1 MSQANVNPNYHPRSE
16 VPATGLKSPKISYYS
31 DHVTIR
37 VPKGQWN
44 EALQEQA
51 QSANIRPDPR
61 AVADL
66 IASERSQPIANR
78 STATGARPVLHSDP
92 RDAIPL
98 TYCDKTRRIISLVG
112 FVVSSATI
120 LGVHLAGNDG
130 RVPGFQPLPL
140 YDDDRGPSDAVY
152 SGVVALSFFGII
164 AISVAGFIGL
174 CIHKFF
180 QEE

>member
-120 LGVHLAGNDG
+120 LGVRLAGNDG

>member
-1 MSQANVNPNYHPRSE
+1 MSDKNITNQRPD
-16 VPATGLKSPKISYYS
+16 VPVTPLTSPKISYYR

-37 VPKGQWN
+37 LPNGVWN

-66 IASERSQPIANR
+66 IASERSQPDANR

-98 TYCDKTRRIISLVG
+98 TYCDRTRRIISLVG

-120 LGVHLAGNDG
+120 LGVHMAGNDG
-130 RVPGFQPLPL
+130 KVPGFQPIKMFENDSNEAFLGFVGVSGICMIIV
-140 YDDDRGPSDAVY
+140 YAVMY
-152 SGVVALSFFGII
+152 KI
-164 AISVAGFIGL
+164 AT
-174 CIHKFF
+174 
-180 QEE
+180 Q

>member
-1 MSQANVNPNYHPRSE
+1 MSDKNITNQRPD
-16 VPATGLKSPKISYYS
+16 VPVTPLTSPKISYYR

-37 VPKGQWN
+37 LPNGVWN

-66 IASERSQPIANR
+66 IASERSQPDANR

-98 TYCDKTRRIISLVG
+98 TYCDRTRRIISLVG

-120 LGVHLAGNDG
+120 LGVHMAGNDDK
-130 RVPGFQPLPL
+130 VPGFQPIKL
-140 YDDDRGPSDAVY
+140 YENDRNLDFLGFVGVSSICMIIVYAVMY
-152 SGVVALSFFGII
+152 KVVT
-164 AISVAGFIGL
+164 
-174 CIHKFF
+174 
-180 QEE
+180 Q

>member
-1 MSQANVNPNYHPRSE
+1 MSDKNITNQRPD
-16 VPATGLKSPKISYYS
+16 VPVTPLTSPKISYYR

-37 VPKGQWN
+37 LPTGVWN

-51 QSANIRPDPR
+51 QSANIRPDPK

-66 IASERSQPIANR
+66 IASERSQPDANR

-98 TYCDKTRRIISLVG
+98 TYCDQTRRIISLVG

-120 LGVHLAGNDG
+120 LGVHMAGNDDK
-130 RVPGFQPLPL
+130 VPGFQPLKIYPKYNDVFAL
-140 YDDDRGPSDAVY
+140 
-152 SGVVALSFFGII
+152 GVVGVVGICMI
-164 AISVAGFIGL
+164 IYFAGMYKIVTR
-174 CIHKFF
+174 
-180 QEE
+180 

>member
-1 MSQANVNPNYHPRSE
+1 MGDKNITNQRPD
-16 VPATGLKSPKISYYS
+16 VPVTPLTSPKISYYP

-37 VPKGQWN
+37 LPNDVWN

-51 QSANIRPDPR
+51 QSASIRPDPK

-66 IASERSQPIANR
+66 IASERSQPVANR
-78 STATGARPVLHSDP
+78 STATGVRPVLHSDP

-120 LGVHLAGNDG
+120 LGVHMAGNDDK
-130 RVPGFQPLPL
+130 VPGFQPLRL
-140 YDDDRGPSDAVY
+140 YEGVNDKNVL
-152 SGVVALSFFGII
+152 GVVGATSIFMVIFFAGMCKI
-164 AISVAGFIGL
+164 AT
-174 CIHKFF
+174 
-180 QEE
+180 Q

>member
-1 MSQANVNPNYHPRSE
+1 MHQTKSSSRTDAPVT
-16 VPATGLKSPKISYYS
+16 ALTSPKISYYP

-37 VPKGQWN
+37 LRNGVWT

-66 IASERSQPIANR
+66 IASERSQPVANR
-78 STATGARPVLHSDP
+78 SAAIGARPVLHSDP

-98 TYCDKTRRIISLVG
+98 TYCDRTRRIISLVG

-120 LGVHLAGNDG
+120 LGVHMAGNDG
-130 RVPGFQPLPL
+130 RVPGFQPLKIFQED
-140 YDDDRGPSDAVY
+140 YDDLIAFICGGVGGICVITLYAWLFKMRLN
-152 SGVVALSFFGII
+152 SGDVCAPEGRRI
-164 AISVAGFIGL
+164 
-174 CIHKFF
+174 K
-180 QEE
+180 